1 MERAS
6 GSAARDRL
14 DRDEWA
20 RFWARGS
27 LTTFEGHFRDNY
39 DAEILDFWRA
49 EFARLADGAVIVD
62 LATGNG
68 AVPLLAARFAREQGK
83 TFAITGV
90 DNAVIDADRVRAAR
104 PELEQDLAA
113 VSLAGETPLEET
125 GLAEASADLVTS
137 QYGFE
142 YGDTAAGAGEAARI
156 LRPGGRLAMIVHH
169 HESAILAQAREGL
182 RQVALCLEEEGFVR
196 LAQRMIKL
204 FRGLPPGTGDGG
216 LNWSPGALKL
226 REELH
231 AAGMRLQ
238 RYARQPEV
246 RALDSGFIEFLLPTV
261 MQLVERSRTLEPGV
275 IEGAWTDI
283 EREAESYRLR
293 MADLVSAARDEAGM
307 ARIQAQLE
315 AAGFSA
321 VAFQPF
327 SYKDSVLLGWSLEAT
342 RNEAAPAAV

>member
-6 GSAARDRL
+6 GSAGRDRL

-20 RFWARGS
+20 QFWARGS

-39 DAEILDFWRA
+39 DAEILDFWWQ
-49 EFARLADGAVIVD
+49 EFSRLADGAVVVD

-68 AVPLLAARFAREQGK
+68 AVPLLAARYAREQGK
-83 TFAITGV
+83 HFSITGV
-90 DNAVIDADRVRAAR
+90 DNAVIDIDRVRAAR

-113 VSLAGETPLEET
+113 VSLVGGTPLEQT

-142 YGDTAAGAGEAARI
+142 YGDTAAGSREAARI
-156 LRPGGRLAMIVHH
+156 LRPGGRLAMILHH
-169 HESAILAQAREGL
+169 QDSAILAQAREGL
-182 RQVALCLEEEGFVR
+182 RQVALCLEEEAFVR
-196 LAQRMIKL
+196 LAQRMVKL
-204 FRGLPPGTGDGG
+204 FRALPPGTGDGG

-226 REELH
+226 RDELH
-231 AAGMRLQ
+231 AAGVRLQ
-238 RYARQPEV
+238 RYAQQPEV

-275 IEGAWTDI
+275 INTAWTDI

-293 MADLVSAARDEAGM
+293 MADLVSAACDEADM
-307 ARIQAQLE
+307 ARIGEQLA
-315 AAGFSA
+315 AAGFSGI
-321 VAFQPF
+321 VLEPF
-327 SYKDSVLLGWSLEAT
+327 SYKGSTLLGWSLAAT
-342 RNEAAPAAV
+342 RGEHPGVGL